1 MTLKASPVLAV
12 DRSMRSVD
20 ADGHMTV
27 EMTNISKA
35 NVCPYFGREIPDFEA
50 LGLEPDRV
58 YRLYRDPVELAK
70 GAHTFAGKPLLMH
83 HRPVTSDEHPAELVV
98 GTVGTTV
105 AFTDPYLQAPLV
117 LWTDEAIAA
126 VESRKQKELSPGYR
140 YRADMTPGR
149 TPMGVAFD
157 GIMRDIMGNHVALV
171 AEGRTGPDVMVADEL
186 PTEFSTMRF
195 PRLVAALASLFPAA
209 PAPAQLAAFDAALD
223 ADMDADTLTE
233 DERTAALDAACKSLA
248 KAMDKLT
255 DEDKA
260 DAYKR
265 AAKDKRAKDGP
276 PSAQKGTKAPHAQDE
291 AAVKLAQDAAVAA
304 AVADAL
310 KDTVPKATA
319 AQMATDAAT
328 AATAAV
334 HALYAA
340 RTAVEATVGVTALDS
355 AELTYRMAL
364 DHLKVDNKDIPATA
378 LAALYTASTKA
389 APAQLATDAAVV
401 FDPSILGTTHI
412 RKG

>member
-1 MTLKASPVLAV
+1 MTRKASPVLAS

-20 ADGHMTV
+20 ADGHMSV

-35 NVCPYFGREIPDFEA
+35 NVCPYFGREIPDYEA
-50 LGLEPDRV
+50 LGLAPDRV

-70 GAHTFAGKPLLMH
+70 AAHTFAGKPLLMH

-105 AFTDPYLQAPLV
+105 SFTDPYLQAPLV
-117 LWTDEAIAA
+117 LWTDEAIDA
-126 VESRKQKELSPGYR
+126 VESHKQKELSPGYR

-149 TPMGVAFD
+149 SPMGVAFD

-233 DERTAALDAACKSLA
+233 DERTAALGAACKSLA

-276 PSAQKGTKAPHAQDE
+276 PSAQKGNKPPHAQD
-291 AAVKLAQDAAVAA
+291 ADAVKLAQDAATAVAT
-304 AVADAL
+304 ADAL

-328 AATAAV
+328 AV

-364 DHLKVDNKDIPATA
+364 DHLKVDNKGIPATA

-389 APAQLATDAAVV
+389 TAAQMATDAAVV